1 LGNKQLHAALAASIL
16 DDQLDWSEGERML
29 KPFTTERL
37 AIRQLQIQDAPELAG
52 ISDVPSVSQ
61 WVAFM
66 EGGFPLEKAQALI
79 AGQNATKEYFFAVRL
94 PEGKLIGAMG
104 VIDHP
109 DGTLEVGYWIGVDYQ
124 SKGYASEALR
134 ATLAQIA
141 AAPALAT
148 RPIVAE
154 CRPDNAA
161 SIRLLT
167 KTGFHA
173 TGRPGPRPNRIE
185 FRLG

>member
-1 LGNKQLHAALAASIL
+1 
-16 DDQLDWSEGERML
+16 ML

-37 AIRQLQIQDAPELAG
+37 AVRQLQIQDAPELAR
-52 ISDVPSVSQ
+52 ISDTPAVSQ
-61 WVAFM
+61 WMAFM

-79 AGQNATKEYFFAVRL
+79 AAQNDTREYFFSVRL
-94 PEGKLIGAMG
+94 PDETLIGAIG

-109 DGTLEVGYWIGVDYQ
+109 DGTIEVGYWVGVDHQ
-124 SKGYASEALR
+124 GKGYASEALR
-134 ATLAQIA
+134 GTLDQIA
-141 AAPALAT
+141 ADPELAP
-148 RPIVAE
+148 RQVSAE
-154 CRPDNAA
+154 TRPDNTA

-185 FRLG
+185 FMLR